1 MMETGADAEVGA
13 QGTWQELL
21 SRVGSAPAEAN
32 PVGGL
37 NVLVGQINAGTNIR
51 LIEVF
56 SLQGAPAGEDRARAL
71 QTALTAS
78 ADRRTAFLNAVS
90 ASREVMNKLT
100 AGGYAVSD
108 VVDITKSGDGTF
120 LIHVVPPKAGEALP
134 GAFRTRTPPQPDYGS
149 AGGIIAPRLGD
160 IAG

>member
-1 MMETGADAEVGA
+1 MKTGTDAETGA
-13 QGTWQELL
+13 QGTWEELL

-37 NVLVGQINAGTNIR
+37 NVLVGEINAGSNVR
-51 LIEVF
+51 LVEVF

-78 ADRRTAFLNAVS
+78 ADMRTAFLNAVS
-90 ASREVMNKLT
+90 ASPAVVNKLA

-108 VVDITKSGDGTF
+108 VVGVTKSGNGTF
-120 LIHVVPPKAGEALP
+120 LIQVVPPKTGEALP
-134 GAFRTRTPPQPDYGS
+134 GVFRTRTPQPDYGP
-149 AGGIIAPRLGD
+149 AGGIIAPSRGD
-160 IAG
+160 LAG

>member
-1 MMETGADAEVGA
+1 MMKTGTDAEAGA

-56 SLQGAPAGEDRARAL
+56 SLQGAPAGENRARAL

-78 ADRRTAFLNAVS
+78 ADMRTACLNAVS
-90 ASREVMNKLT
+90 ASPAVMNKLT

-134 GAFRTRTPPQPDYGS
+134 GVFRTRTPPQPDYGS
-149 AGGIIAPRLGD
+149 AGGIIDPRLGD
-160 IAG
+160 LAG